1 MASAHH
7 PTEHFTN
14 ISAKDRL
21 HSTGKAATDL
31 DGHGDGG
38 ARVFVPASR
47 AGRDDGALAHLLLR
61 LFRDEDAALRLGRR
75 LRPLD
80 EHAVEQRQES
90 LQGAGL
96 RAGWEVSERDRFWA
110 NASAF

>member
-1 MASAHH
+1 MA
-7 PTEHFTN
+7 EHFTN
-14 ISAKDRL
+14 MSTKDSL
-21 HSTGKAATDL
+21 HYTAGIHITCRGNRQTDL

-38 ARVFVPASR
+38 ARVLVPPSR
-47 AGRDDGALAHLLLR
+47 PGRDDGALAHLLLR

-80 EHAVEQRQES
+80 EHAVKQRQES

-96 RAGWEVSERDRFWA
+96 RGGREISK
-110 NASAF
+110 